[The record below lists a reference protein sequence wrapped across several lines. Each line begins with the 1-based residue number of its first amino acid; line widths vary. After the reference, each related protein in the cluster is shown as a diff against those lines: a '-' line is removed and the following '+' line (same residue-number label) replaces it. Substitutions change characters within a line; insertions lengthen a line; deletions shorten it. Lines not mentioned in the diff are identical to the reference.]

1 MSIEIHTITFTGD
14 SRLHELQALSID
26 KKFDHSAISKYRIV
40 VNDKNESAVRESIE
54 NFLNTNISLALRRKT
69 EIVSSTKY
77 LEIGTDGWKDQQY
90 LKLFSVADSSADWA
104 IVLDAKNHFV
114 KDTLVSDFFEGEKA
128 KTTFSHPSP
137 LLEPLLLGS
146 NEFFGVDN
154 YPGAS
159 MPTITPYTMKPELVR
174 LMLSRIKS
182 DARLEGSGSL
192 STAPALKKV
201 SEFFLYFAFMQ
212 KIGCVGDYYQASGK
226 LCETLYTTWPQ
237 DHDIVERFLNDLLS
251 GKYFVFGLHRKRL
264 PQLTDTE
271 KELISEIWKPLG
283 LPKSHSYYLEAV

>member
-1 MSIEIHTITFTGD
+1 MSLEIHTITFSGD
-14 SRLHELQALSID
+14 SRLFELQAISID
-26 KKFDHSAISKYRIV
+26 RKMDHGEISKYRIV
-40 VNDKNESAVRESIE
+40 INDKNEDQLLQSLE
-54 NFLNTNISLALRRKT
+54 NFIANNISLSLRQKI

-77 LEIGTDGWKDQQY
+77 LELGSDGWKDQQY

-104 IVLDAKNHFV
+104 IVLDAKNHFI
-114 KDTLVSDFFEGEKA
+114 KDTLVSDFFVGEKA
-128 KTTFSHPSP
+128 KTTFAHPSP

-154 YPGAS
+154 YPGSS

-174 LMLSRIKS
+174 LMLGRIKS
-182 DARLEGSGSL
+182 DARLAGVGSL

-201 SEFFLYFAFMQ
+201 SEFFLYYAFLQ
-212 KIGCVGDYYQASGK
+212 KLGCVDEYYQAAGR

-237 DHDIVERFLNDLLS
+237 DHAIVERFLNDLLA

-264 PQLTDTE
+264 PQLTDIE
-271 KELISEIWKPLG
+271 RALISEIWAPLR
-283 LPKSHSYYLEAV
+283 LPNPHSYYLEAI